1 MESRAVGDNLDFLLL
16 VKPLRFRT
24 CYVLAAPY
32 FEIRYV
38 QRNVWFDQI
47 FYLLPDRQWSCQ

>member
-1 MESRAVGDNLDFLLL
+1 M
-16 VKPLRFRT
+16 KPLRFRA

>member
-1 MESRAVGDNLDFLLL
+1 MESKAVGDNLDFLLL
-16 VKPLRFRT
+16 VKPLRFRA

-47 FYLLPDRQWSCQ
+47 FYLLPDRQWRC

>member
-1 MESRAVGDNLDFLLL
+1 MESRAVGENLDFLLL
-16 VKPLRFRT
+16 VKPLRFRA

-32 FEIRYV
+32 FEIHYV

-47 FYLLPDRQWSCQ
+47 FDLLPDRQWSCQ